1 MVSQI
6 NIEALVWSSTR
17 HFEISIMM
25 IDSTNEVFRRN
36 LQERD
41 TTRLLKL
48 SNDLESRKMPTLI
61 NVCAHRR
68 MHVPSNFKYK

>member
-1 MVSQI
+1 
-6 NIEALVWSSTR
+6 
-17 HFEISIMM
+17 MM

-36 LQERD
+36 LQEKD

-61 NVCAHRR
+61 NVCAHPR